1 MNCFKYFEIAYYDI
15 SVPPKITH
23 FFFGD
28 EPMSFGEFVNVQ
40 CIITGGDLPVNISWS
55 LNDEAFEDYLE
66 IFTTKRG
73 KRINELTIESVAA
86 KHAGNY
92 SCIAENRAGRVN
104 YTAELKVNV
113 PPRIA
118 PFDFGDEPSNFGES
132 ASVQCLVTSGDF
144 PITFAWLFNGRR
156 IIDQVYDV
164 SMVKLGKKIS
174 ALSIDVVRAHH
185 AGNYTCVAANKAL
198 AVNHTVELIV
208 NVPPYIQ
215 PFDFGSIP
223 ANFEDSVSVNCLVS
237 SGDMPI
243 EFEWLFNDEAVNY
256 FAGVSVVRGGKRLSL
271 LSIDSVHAGHAGNY
285 TCKAKN
291 RAAFSEYSAELI
303 VNVPPKITPFEFG
316 DELANVED
324 SVSVTCLISSGDLPI
339 DIEWLFNDYGLSSYS
354 GVTVVKGGKRT
365 SMLTIDN
372 VHARHVGNYT
382 CKARNYAAAV
392 NYTAELIVNVPPK
405 ITPFDFGEIPA
416 NFEETVSVSCSIASG
431 DQPIDIEWLFND
443 YGLSSYSGIMVVK
456 GGKRSSMLTIDSVQ
470 ARHVVPPKIT
480 PFFFGEEPA
489 NFEET
494 VSVTCIIS
502 LGDQPIDIEWL
513 FNDYAL
519 SSYSGVTELKGG
531 KRTSILTIDS
541 VQARHAGNYTC
552 KARNHAAAVNYTA
565 ELVVNVPPKITPF
578 DFGEEPVNFEETVS
592 VTCIISSGDQPID
605 IEWLF
610 NDYGVSSYSGV
621 TVLKNSKRTSVLTID
636 SVQARHAGNYTCKA
650 RNLAAAVNYTAE
662 LVVNVPPKITPF
674 FFGEEPVN
682 FEETVSVT
690 CIISSGDQPID
701 IEWLFNDYGVSSYS
715 GVAVLKNS
723 KRTSILTIDSV
734 QARHAGNYTCK
745 ARNLAAA
752 VNYTAELVINVAPK
766 IAHFD
771 FGGVPANFED
781 SVSVNCLVASGD
793 LPLDIEWVFNDYP
806 INSYS
811 GVHTSKMG
819 KRLSVLMIDS
829 VNARHVG
836 NYTCKARNLWAS
848 TMYTAQLIVNG
859 S

>member
-1 MNCFKYFEIAYYDI
+1 MENLRKINYF
-15 SVPPKITH
+15 
-23 FFFGD
+23 
-28 EPMSFGEFVNVQ
+28 
-40 CIITGGDLPVNISWS
+40 
-55 LNDEAFEDYLE
+55 E

-73 KRINELTIESVAA
+73 KRINELTIELMAA

-92 SCIAENRAGRVN
+92 SCIAQNRAGRVN
-104 YTAELKVNV
+104 YTTELRLNV
-113 PPRIA
+113 PPKIA

-144 PITFAWLFNGRR
+144 PIIFAWLFNGRR
-156 IIDQVYDV
+156 ISDEVYDV

-243 EFEWLFNDEAVNY
+243 EFEWLFNEEAVNY

-291 RAAFSEYSAELI
+291 HAAFSEYSAELI
-303 VNVPPKITPFEFG
+303 VNVPPKITPFDFG
-316 DELANVED
+316 DEPASFED

-382 CKARNYAAAV
+382 CKARNHAAAV

-443 YGLSSYSGIMVVK
+443 YGLSSYSGVTVVK

-470 ARHVVPPKIT
+470 ARHVGNYTCRARNLASSVNYTAALIVNVPPKIT

-519 SSYSGVTELKGG
+519 SSYSGVTVLKGG
-531 KRTSILTIDS
+531 KRTSMLTIDS

-565 ELVVNVPPKITPF
+565 DLVVNVPPKLTPF

-610 NDYGVSSYSGV
+610 NDYGLSSYSGV

-650 RNLAAAVNYTAE
+650 RNHAAAVNYTAE
-662 LVVNVPPKITPF
+662 LVINVPPKITPF
-674 FFGEEPVN
+674 DFGEEPAN
-682 FEETVSVT
+682 FQETVSVI

-701 IEWLFNDYGVSSYS
+701 IEWLFNDYGLSSYS
-715 GVAVLKNS
+715 GVTVLKNS
-723 KRTSILTIDSV
+723 KRTSVLTIDSV

-745 ARNLAAA
+745 ARNHADA
-752 VNYTAELVINVAPK
+752 VNYTAELVING
-766 IAHFD
+766 I
-771 FGGVPANFED
+771 
-781 SVSVNCLVASGD
+781 
-793 LPLDIEWVFNDYP
+793 
-806 INSYS
+806 
-811 GVHTSKMG
+811 
-819 KRLSVLMIDS
+819 
-829 VNARHVG
+829 
-836 NYTCKARNLWAS
+836 
-848 TMYTAQLIVNG
+848 
-859 S
+859 